1 MMMSIFNKIKRLLKR
16 NVTDKVDWRQL
27 RSVEPVSRYF
37 GCDRGT
43 PADRYYIEKFLNA
56 NRSGIR
62 GAVLEVA
69 ESHYSK
75 KFGSGVTK
83 YEVLFVDKTN
93 PDATIVGDL
102 SRPETLP
109 EGVIDCFICTQ
120 TFNFIYDFKSA
131 IAGAHRMLKPG
142 GVLLAT
148 LAGVSQISRH
158 DMDRWGDYWRFTTAS
173 AGRAFGEVFGEGAVE
188 TECYGNVLSSV
199 ALLEGISL
207 EELTEKELDHK
218 DPDYQV
224 IISVRAVKRS

>member
-1 MMMSIFNKIKRLLKR
+1 MSILSKIKRLLKR

-37 GCDRGT
+37 GCDRGA

-56 NRSGIR
+56 NRSDIR

-69 ESHYSK
+69 ESCYSK

-83 YEVLFVDKTN
+83 YDVLFVDKTN
-93 PDATIVGDL
+93 PDATIIGDL

-109 EGVIDCFICTQ
+109 EGVVDCFICTQ

-131 IAGAHRMLKPG
+131 IAGAYRMLKPG

-173 AGRAFGEVFGEGAVE
+173 AGRAFGEVFGAGAVE
-188 TECYGNVLSSV
+188 TECYGNVLSAV

-224 IISVRAVKRS
+224 IISVRAVKRP